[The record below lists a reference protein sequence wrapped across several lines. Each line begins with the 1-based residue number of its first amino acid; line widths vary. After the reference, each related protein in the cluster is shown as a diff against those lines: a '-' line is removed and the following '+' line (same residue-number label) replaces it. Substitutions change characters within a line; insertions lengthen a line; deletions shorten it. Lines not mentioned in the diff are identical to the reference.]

1 MKTTLIDLFTS
12 KKFLAALSAIVIYG
26 AGRFGLAL
34 DPAALDR
41 IFAALLVYVGA
52 QGIADQGKSAAQIGD
67 ARSATFGAAPS
78 GLETGAALRAW
89 TGAPPGRVRT
99 GALLMLAAIAAGVLV
114 AGVALSGCATASRI
128 GTVAKGSAIECG
140 KIAAQPVLELAADL
154 GVQAALDAL
163 NLGEVDVPGLEARA
177 VTEGLEIAGCAA
189 LRFAER
195 WHVSAPKSQGL
206 LARVDPSAAL
216 LARLRARYGATWAP

>member
-1 MKTTLIDLFTS
+1 MTDLAPYLALIAAVLSAASILLHAISPRTKTTLDDR
-12 KKFLAALSAIVIYG
+12 LAADIDEALRWFRSQPG
-26 AGRFGLAL
+26 AVTK
-34 DPAALDR
+34 PAA
-41 IFAALLVYVGA
+41 VGDPTLTA
-52 QGIADQGKSAAQIGD
+52 KVLG
-67 ARSATFGAAPS
+67 
-78 GLETGAALRAW
+78 
-89 TGAPPGRVRT
+89 GAPPGRVRT
-99 GALLMLAAIAAGVLV
+99 GALLMLATIAAGVLV
-114 AGVALSGCATASRI
+114 AGVASSGCATASRI

-140 KIAAQPVLELAADL
+140 KVAAGPVLELAADL

-195 WHVSAPKSQGL
+195 WHASAPKSQGL

-216 LARLRARYGATWAP
+216 LARLRARYGATWTP

>member
-1 MKTTLIDLFTS
+1 MNDLTPYLAIIAAVLGAASLLLHAIAPRTKTTLDDR
-12 KKFLAALSAIVIYG
+12 LAADIDE
-26 AGRFGLAL
+26 AL
-34 DPAALDR
+34 RWFRSQPKPAAVSDPTLTAKVID
-41 IFAALLVYVGA
+41 
-52 QGIADQGKSAAQIGD
+52 
-67 ARSATFGAAPS
+67 
-78 GLETGAALRAW
+78 
-89 TGAPPGRVRT
+89 GAPPGRVRT

-114 AGVALSGCATASRI
+114 AGVASSGCATVARI

-140 KIAAQPVLELAADL
+140 KVAAGPVLELAADL

-195 WHVSAPKSQGL
+195 WHASAPKSQGL